1 MKGQQGGRYDISC
14 AKNSQFDSSWKL
26 GIVPFFGKKYKFEL
40 KRACAFTFYARS
52 HTVLIMVGGGDGWRI
67 NKNKKVARTQLR
79 GVPGWLHGEG
89 YNGYG
94 LIPPP
99 LG

>member
-1 MKGQQGGRYDISC
+1 MRELL
-14 AKNSQFDSSWKL
+14 FTPDSVY
-26 GIVPFFGKKYKFEL
+26 G
-40 KRACAFTFYARS
+40 
-52 HTVLIMVGGGDGWRI
+52 GGGDGWGI